1 MGSLFTGIG
10 GFDLAF
16 EREGFET
23 AWQCEVDPH
32 ATRVLETHWPAVT
45 RYGDVTTLT
54 NPAPVDVVTF
64 GSPCQDLSVAGK
76 RAGLD
81 GERSGLFFEAMRVIR
96 EMREATDGRCPTFAL
111 WENVPGALSSNHGL
125 DFATVL
131 DAVAELG
138 AVDICWRVLDAQY
151 FGVPQRRRRIF
162 LVADFGGERGREVLF
177 ELEGVCGDPA
187 AGGTPGQDVATR
199 PGRGVTDASGDGC
212 ITGDRS
218 DPGAQPGNWTGDGSY
233 ANDRA
238 FTVAVIS
245 RRGRKDGCSD
255 EIEWDRSP
263 ALRAG
268 DGGSSRGLLVAPFD
282 ARQIA
287 SGYNRSTVEFGDVS
301 PTLHSDGMSIV
312 AKPLGAHHRRD
323 DLDNDTY
330 VIQDVRAEK
339 RQNGIG
345 IAEGAPMYTLDG
357 TSQHGVYV
365 PEIVP
370 QAMSSKWAKGS
381 SGPAGDDVANM
392 VAPRSRVRR
401 LTPTECERLQGFP
414 DGWTAGQSDSHR
426 YRQLGNAVAVPV
438 AQWIARRAAVLL

>member
-1 MGSLFTGIG
+1 MCDTVTIPRWYQGVKPTLGSLFTGIG

-23 AWQCEVDPH
+23 LWQCENDRH

-45 RYGDVTTLT
+45 RINDVMWAFGDML
-54 NPAPVDVVTF
+54 PPVDVITF

-96 EMREATDGRCPTFAL
+96 EMREATNGRCPTFAL

-125 DFATVL
+125 DFAAVL

-162 LVADFGGERGREVLF
+162 LVADFGGERGREILF
-177 ELEGVCGDPA
+177 GPEGVCADSPS
-187 AGGTPGQDVATR
+187 GGTPGEDVAFALAASV
-199 PGRGVTDASGDGC
+199 RG
-212 ITGDRS
+212 
-218 DPGAQPGNWTGDGSY
+218 TGDGHENAWNSNY
-233 ANDRA
+233 
-238 FTVAVIS
+238 V
-245 RRGRKDGCSD
+245 
-255 EIEWDRSP
+255 
-263 ALRAG
+263 
-268 DGGSSRGLLVAPFD
+268 VAPFD
-282 ARQIA
+282 ERNITSRA
-287 SGYNRSTVEFGDVS
+287 NRSTVEYGTPS
-301 PTLHSDGMSIV
+301 PTLHAGGMSIV
-312 AKPLGAHHRRD
+312 AKPLGSHHRRD

-330 VIQDVRAEK
+330 VIQDVRGVRDK

-345 IAEGAPMYTLDG
+345 ISQGGPSYTLDG

-370 QAMSSKWAKGS
+370 QAMSSKWAKQS
-381 SGPAGDDVANM
+381 SGPAGDEVANM
-392 VAPRSRVRR
+392 VAPCARVRR

-438 AQWIARRAAVLL
+438 AEWIARRLCQEEEQ

>member
-1 MGSLFTGIG
+1 MTTLGSLFTGIG

-23 AWQCEVDPH
+23 AWQCEIDPH
-32 ATRVLETHWPAVT
+32 AARVLETHWPNVT
-45 RYGDVTTLT
+45 RYQDVAMLRI
-54 NPAPVDVVTF
+54 PEPVDVITF

-96 EMREATDGRCPTFAL
+96 EMREATNGRCPTFAL

-125 DFATVL
+125 DFAAVL

-138 AVDICWRVLDAQY
+138 ALDICWRVLDAQY

-162 LVADFGGERGREVLF
+162 LAADFGGERGFEILF
-177 ELEGVCGDPA
+177 EPKGMCGDPA
-187 AGGTPGQDVATR
+187 AGGTPQEDVATR

-218 DPGAQPGNWTGDGSY
+218 DPGTQPGNGTGDGSY

-238 FTVAVIS
+238 FTLAASV
-245 RRGRKDGCSD
+245 RGT
-255 EIEWDRSP
+255 
-263 ALRAG
+263 G
-268 DGGSSRGLLVAPFD
+268 DGHGNAWNSNYVVAPFD

-312 AKPLGAHHRRD
+312 AKPLGAHRRD

-345 IAEGAPMYTLDG
+345 IADGAPMYTLDG

-365 PEIVP
+365 PDIVGTLSDGAHHGGGLNG
-370 QAMSSKWAKGS
+370 QDAYTGRIL
-381 SGPAGDDVANM
+381 
-392 VAPRSRVRR
+392 APCSRVRR
-401 LTPTECERLQGFP
+401 LTPLECERLQGFP
-414 DGWTAGQSDSHR
+414 DGWTDIGADSHR

-438 AQWIARRAAVLL
+438 AQWIARRMMAVLL